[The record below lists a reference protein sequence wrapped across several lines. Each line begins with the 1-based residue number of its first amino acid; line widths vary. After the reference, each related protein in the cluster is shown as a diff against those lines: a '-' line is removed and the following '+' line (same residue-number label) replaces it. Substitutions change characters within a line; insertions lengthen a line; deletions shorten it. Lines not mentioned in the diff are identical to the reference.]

1 MLRVLGKRLRQ
12 HHSDTR
18 GDGRLPYGPYTHTV
32 GTMQMI
38 PNYPLC
44 CSLRTHLS
52 FAMSGEQFEEMRIR
66 RLVLIPNLPFP
77 LSLWEMTNF
86 LCSRLSIPKMRM
98 TRTAAFVPM
107 IIRIN
112 KMMDVEMPF
121 N

>member
-1 MLRVLGKRLRQ
+1 
-12 HHSDTR
+12 
-18 GDGRLPYGPYTHTV
+18 
-32 GTMQMI
+32 MI

-52 FAMSGEQFEEMRIR
+52 FVMSGEYFEEMRIR
-66 RLVLIPNLPFP
+66 RLVLIPNLPFSV
-77 LSLWEMTNF
+77 SLWEMTNF

-98 TRTAAFVPM
+98 TLTAAFVPK

-112 KMMDVEMPF
+112 KMIDVEMPF